1 MASATFEAPGG
12 TTGNDNQ
19 SFSGQQMTL
28 AVRAG
33 WGMAVGEASAGFDDR
48 AVDRSSVTR
57 AKGNIGHGSAEN
69 ISRVGKG
76 GACITEICR
85 TKGRN

>member
-1 MASATFEAPGG
+1 M
-12 TTGNDNQ
+12 
-19 SFSGQQMTL
+19 

-69 ISRVGKG
+69 ISRVGRVEPASRKSAG
-76 GACITEICR
+76 PRAGTEPSP
-85 TKGRN
+85 GQQAVGQQA